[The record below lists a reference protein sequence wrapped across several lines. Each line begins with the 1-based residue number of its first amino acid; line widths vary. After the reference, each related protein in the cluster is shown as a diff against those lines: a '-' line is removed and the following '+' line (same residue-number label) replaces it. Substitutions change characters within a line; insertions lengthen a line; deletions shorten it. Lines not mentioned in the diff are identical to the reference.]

1 MTTPPSAS
9 FTSLSPE
16 LLDEIQRLVD
26 AAIDR
31 LLSADSTRLGAAAAA
46 AINEKRRAQGQPD
59 LNL

>member
-9 FTSLSPE
+9 FTSLPPE

-31 LLSADSTRLGAAAAA
+31 LLSADSARLGAAAAA

-59 LNL
+59 LDL

>member
-1 MTTPPSAS
+1 MPTPPSAS
-9 FTSLSPE
+9 FTSLPPE

-31 LLSADSTRLGAAAAA
+31 LLSADSARLGAAAAA

>member
-9 FTSLSPE
+9 FTSLPPE

-31 LLSADSTRLGAAAAA
+31 LLSADSARLGAAAAA